1 MGYLKLENS
10 LKASIFV
17 ILAGACWGIIGIF
30 TRTLSQ
36 IGFSSLQITA
46 SRCFV
51 TTLCLITYLVI
62 RDRDKLKI
70 DFKDIW
76 YFLGTGIGSIVF
88 FNIFYFITIEQ
99 TTLSVAAI
107 LLYTA
112 PFFVIILSAIFFNEK
127 ITLKKVIA
135 LIIAFLGCILI
146 TGVIGVQ
153 SVKLTNF
160 GILTGIGSGIGYA
173 LYSIFGRI
181 ALKKYDTI
189 TVTSYTFI
197 VASVGLISFSKIN
210 YMTEVLI
217 NNKIALV
224 NVLLLG
230 ILSTLIPFLLYTKGL
245 QNMEAGKASIMAFV
259 EPMVATIAGIV
270 LFKEQISLQNVAG
283 IILIFISL
291 VLLNLPKPSDTE
303 SIIE

>member
-1 MGYLKLENS
+1 MGYLKLEDS
-10 LKASIFV
+10 LKAPILV

-30 TRTLSQ
+30 TRILSQ

-51 TTLCLITYLVI
+51 TALCLIIYLAI
-62 RDRDKLKI
+62 KDRDKLKI

-88 FNIFYFITIEQ
+88 FNICYFLTIEQ
-99 TTLSVAAI
+99 TTLSIAAI

-127 ITLKKVIA
+127 ITPKKIIA
-135 LIIAFLGCILI
+135 LIIAFVGCILI
-146 TGVIGVQ
+146 TGIVGGQ
-153 SVKLTNF
+153 SVRLTSL

-173 LYSIFGRI
+173 LYSIFGRV

-197 VASVGLISFSKIN
+197 VASLSLIPFSKLN
-210 YMTEVLI
+210 YMAEVII

-230 ILSTLIPFLLYTKGL
+230 VLSTLIPFLLYTKGL
-245 QNMEAGKASIMAFV
+245 QNMETGKAAIMAFV

-270 LFKEQISLQNVAG
+270 LFKEQINLQNALG
-283 IILIFISL
+283 IFLIFISL
-291 VLLNLPKPSDTE
+291 ILLNLPKPS
-303 SIIE
+303 IN